1 MSVATQEPIND
12 LSIDSHKNDF
22 SVNEFVAG
30 QASYQKSL
38 EIPNGNTNQS
48 FVVDFPH
55 ILEPKKDADQSLN
68 AFLTSAEKLSVQPNP
83 SNTPS
88 SDAPLQDQSELRKIL
103 TASGGVIQFCNT
115 PLRTAN
121 DFSAFMHTL
130 AKGTGWKPHID
141 KGLMVLRRP
150 HADNVATA
158 NEGPPTQE
166 IGSHNEY
173 GLSSHYPSYIAFF
186 CLSAP
191 EKGGQ
196 TPIASSLRLHNRFK
210 NELND
215 YLQTITKQGIA
226 FAIHHP
232 RGNVENHIG
241 GNSVFNENAFGPN
254 KGQHVQIQDLPE
266 SEKRQIVEENVK
278 ELAREGGWDE
288 NASEEDTSVPV
299 WKRKGYSGHW
309 MPDGSF
315 LVVQRTPGVRN
326 HPIFKVPS
334 YFTNV
339 HTRFVYAGL
348 HKPDEE
354 SSQKDDHE
362 SSPWRTN
369 LLDFVKAQ
377 QEHQTLQPP
386 VQLPPYLVGSH
397 PSKDD
402 FPFSQD
408 WIRENLR
415 ITSEEQVNVEWSVGD
430 VLLID
435 NLAVQHGRKP
445 WEGDRRLLASL
456 WDSPFIQ
463 QASRV

>member
-1 MSVATQEPIND
+1 MSVATQEPHSD
-12 LSIDSHKNDF
+12 LLIDSTNND
-22 SVNEFVAG
+22 SSNEFVAG
-30 QASYQKSL
+30 QASYQRSL
-38 EIPNGNTNQS
+38 EIPNGNTNQPI
-48 FVVDFPH
+48 VVDFPH
-55 ILEPKKDADQSLN
+55 ILEPRADKDQSLN
-68 AFLTSAEKLSVQPNP
+68 AFLTSAEKLSIQPQ
-83 SNTPS
+83 SNES
-88 SDAPLQDQSELRKIL
+88 LQDQSELRKIL
-103 TASGGVIQFCNT
+103 TASGGVIQFRKT

-130 AKGTGWKPHID
+130 AKGTGWQPHVD

-210 NELND
+210 TELND

-241 GNSVFNENAFGPN
+241 GNSVFNENAFGPKDKN
-254 KGQHVQIQDLPE
+254 NIKFQDLPE
-266 SEKRQIVEENVK
+266 SEKRLIVEENVK
-278 ELAREGGWDE
+278 SLAREGGWDE
-288 NASEEDTSVPV
+288 NASKEDESVPV

-315 LVVQRTPGVRN
+315 LVVQRTPGVRI
-326 HPIFKVPS
+326 HPVFKAPS

-348 HKPDEE
+348 HEQDEDKH
-354 SSQKDDHE
+354 QKE
-362 SSPWRTN
+362 AKAEASPWRTN
-369 LLDFVKAQ
+369 LLEFVEAQ
-377 QEHQTLQPP
+377 QKNQTLKPP

-397 PSKDD
+397 PNKDD
-402 FPFSQD
+402 FPFSQH
-408 WIRENLR
+408 WIKENLR
-415 ITSEEQVNVEWSVGD
+415 ITSEEQVNVEWNVGD

-456 WDSPFIQ
+456 WDSSFIQ

>member
-1 MSVATQEPIND
+1 MSVATQTKTKLPNASTGD
-12 LSIDSHKNDF
+12 HSSNDF
-22 SVNEFVAG
+22 KAG
-30 QASYQKSL
+30 QASYQRSL
-38 EIPNGNTNQS
+38 EIPNGNATQPI
-48 FVVDFPH
+48 VVDFPH
-55 ILEPKKDADQSLN
+55 ILEPQKEGDHSLN
-68 AFLTSAEKLSVQPNP
+68 AFLASAEKLATQPSTNSIS
-83 SNTPS
+83 SNT
-88 SDAPLQDQSELRKIL
+88 PLQDQSELRKLL
-103 TASGGVIQFCNT
+103 TASGGVIQFRNT

-130 AKGTGWKPHID
+130 AKGTGWQPHVD
-141 KGLMVLRRP
+141 RGLMVLRRP

-196 TPIASSLRLHNRFK
+196 TPIASSLRLHNRFEM
-210 NELND
+210 ELND
-215 YLQTITKQGIA
+215 YLKTITKQGIA

-241 GNSVFNENAFGPN
+241 GNSVFNENAFGPKDKN
-254 KGQHVQIQDLPE
+254 VQIQDLSE
-266 SEKRQIVEENVK
+266 SEKRLIVEENVK
-278 ELAREGGWDE
+278 ALAREGGWDE
-288 NASEEDTSVPV
+288 NASKEDQSVPV

-315 LVVQRTPGVRN
+315 LVVQRTPGVRI

-348 HKPDEE
+348 HKQKEE
-354 SSQKDDHE
+354 ETQDDHE
-362 SSPWRTN
+362 ASPWRTN
-369 LLDFVKAQ
+369 LLEFVEAQ
-377 QEHQTLQPP
+377 QKNQTLKPP

-397 PSKDD
+397 PKEDD
-402 FPFSQD
+402 FPFSEH
-408 WIRENLR
+408 WIQENLR
-415 ITSEEQVNVEWSVGD
+415 ITSEEQVNVEWNVGD

-456 WDSPFIQ
+456 WDAPFIQ